1 VPKGKGKLM
10 EDITFNSKLH
20 TNNYDEEL
28 NNSDDWNEEEMELA
42 FKKSR

>member
-1 VPKGKGKLM
+1 MPKGKGKFV
-10 EDITFNSKLH
+10 EDITLDSKTH
-20 TNNYDEEL
+20 TNNYDEEF